1 MNNFSLTTAAPD
13 SPALDALV
21 TEVRSL
27 YGEAVNAVLL
37 YGSCLR
43 SGDLY
48 DGLVDLYLIVDNY
61 SDIYD
66 RPSRTLAN
74 HLMPPNVFY
83 IEVPV
88 GDKTVRSKY
97 AILST
102 AAFNQGVQHWFQ
114 SYIWGRFTQPTAIAW
129 HRDEE
134 SRLRIEENFQL
145 ATTTFL
151 ENALPALPASG
162 SVRELWRDALQLSY
176 HTELRAE
183 KVGRTSELTDNAID
197 HYVALTRAVTARLPF
212 TLQVT
217 GNGADATYQ
226 ADIDASK
233 RQRARFAW
241 PLRQVQGKILS
252 MIRLLKA
259 LSTFEGGL
267 DYLAWKLERHSGQ
280 EVIIPDRVRRLPLIF
295 IWGLMWRLYRRG
307 VFR

>member
-1 MNNFSLTTAAPD
+1 MKSLSTPAPD

-21 TEVRSL
+21 TEVQSL

-43 SGDLY
+43 SGDMH

-61 SDIYD
+61 NDIYD
-66 RPSRTLAN
+66 RPSRALAN

-83 IEVPV
+83 IEVAV

-97 AILST
+97 AILSS
-102 AAFNQGVQHWFQ
+102 ASFNQGVQYWFQ

-129 HRDEE
+129 SRDEE
-134 SRLRIEENFQL
+134 SQLRIEENFQL

-151 ENALPALPASG
+151 EKTLPALPASG

-183 KVGRTSELTDNAID
+183 KIGRTSELTDNAID
-197 HYVALTRAVTARLPF
+197 HYVALSRAVTGRLSFP
-212 TLQVT
+212 LQI
-217 GNGADATYQ
+217 NGEGHEASYQ
-226 ADIDASK
+226 VDIDGAK
-233 RQRARFAW
+233 RRRARFAW
-241 PLRQVQGKILS
+241 PLRQVQGKTLS
-252 MIRLLKA
+252 VLRLAKA
-259 LSTFEGGL
+259 LYTFEGSF
-267 DYLAWKLERHSGQ
+267 DYMAWKLERHSGQ
-280 EVIIPDRVRRLPLIF
+280 EIVIPDRVKRFPLIF